1 MTFVWRGCTIF
12 CVERLHDLTHSLTQ
26 VRLHDFLCVGFVF
39 FFVERLHDFIVE
51 RLHAFLWRGISI
63 FFGGGCMI
71 FLTH

>member
-1 MTFVWRGCTIF
+1 MIS
-12 CVERLHDLTHSLTQ
+12 LTHSLKSGCMIFCVQ
-26 VRLHDFLCVGFVF
+26 VLS

-51 RLHAFLWRGISI
+51 RLHAFFVERNQY